1 MATRAEKKRK
11 YKIDHRQEINEKQKI
26 YYQKNKEIIKEK
38 KQLQREAMTEEE
50 KQAVK
55 DKSKA
60 SWEKYKD
67 KHQEKVACNI
77 CGVEVTKRQMSRHK
91 QSLQCQSHIPDADK
105 SNNNICCD
113 RCGKWVP
120 KIYWSKHK
128 ETVDCMWFPATQLN
142 IPMKVA
148 INMVHDLPSTMP
160 FEERLQRVC
169 DQYKD
174 GYIEPPKEKKQWQI
188 EREIFDK
195 AIRDKEVLDSDGQV
209 KPQFQKYL
217 L

>member
-1 MATRAEKKRK
+1 
-11 YKIDHRQEINEKQKI
+11 
-26 YYQKNKEIIKEK
+26 
-38 KQLQREAMTEEE
+38 
-50 KQAVK
+50 
-55 DKSKA
+55 
-60 SWEKYKD
+60 
-67 KHQEKVACNI
+67 
-77 CGVEVTKRQMSRHK
+77 MSRHK

-105 SNNNICCD
+105 SKNNICCD

-148 INMVHDLPSTMP
+148 IDMVWKLPDTLS
-160 FEERLQRVC
+160 FEERLQQVC
-169 DQYKD
+169 DQYKN
-174 GYIEPPKEKKQWQI
+174 GYIDPVKEKKPWEI
-188 EREIFDK
+188 EREKFMK
-195 AIRDKEVLDSDGQV
+195 AIQDKELFGPDGQI